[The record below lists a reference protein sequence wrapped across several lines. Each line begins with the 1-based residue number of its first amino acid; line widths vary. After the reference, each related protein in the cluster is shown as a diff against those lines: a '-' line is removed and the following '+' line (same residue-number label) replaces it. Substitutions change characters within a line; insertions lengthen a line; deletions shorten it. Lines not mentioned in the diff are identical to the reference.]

1 MTGAARGDAEATV
14 NRRRWEPDTKAEV
27 VLEGL
32 QGVPVSTLCERY
44 GICPSQYYKWL
55 DKLTTNLPRLFEDG
69 RKTRGQ
75 DDLARENARLKKLVG
90 ELTLAL
96 AERSAG

>member
-1 MTGAARGDAEATV
+1 MT
-14 NRRRWEPDTKAEV
+14 RRQWTPDTKAEV

-32 QGVPVSTLCERY
+32 KGVPVSALCERY

-55 DKLTTNLPRLFEDG
+55 DKLGRNLPRLFEDG
-69 RKTRGQ
+69 RKARARAE
-75 DDLARENARLKKLVG
+75 LARENARLKKLVG

-96 AERSAG
+96 ADRTAG